1 MKTGL
6 VSLVAAAVLATAGAT
21 ASAVDY
27 SFSGTFATDDD
38 VQLFDFTVG
47 LESRVTFRTM
57 SFAGGANA
65 AGVAIPRGG
74 FDPILAL
81 FDGDGFLIVQND
93 DGGFRVPADRVT
105 GARWDTYLQRVLQ
118 PGEYTVS
125 IMQYA
130 NFARGPNLSDGF
142 LGAHT
147 LGFRDNAGVVRDGHW
162 AFDILNVNAASLVAA
177 ASAPLAVPEP
187 ATLAFMLAGLA
198 GVAMMRRGLRT
209 PAAIA

>member
-6 VSLVAAAVLATAGAT
+6 VSLLAAAAMAMAGAT

-27 SFSGTFATDDD
+27 SFSGTFANDDD

-57 SFAGGANA
+57 SYAGGANA

-93 DGGFRVPADRVT
+93 DGGFRVPADPVT
-105 GARWDTYLQRVLQ
+105 GSRWDTYLQRVLQ

-147 LGFRDNAGVVRDGHW
+147 SGFRDNAGVVRDGHW
-162 AFDILNVNAASLVAA
+162 AFDILNVNTASLVTA
-177 ASAPLAVPEP
+177 ASAPLSVPEP
-187 ATLAFMLAGLA
+187 ATFVLMVAGLA
-198 GVAMMRRGLRT
+198 SVALLLRVRRRT
-209 PAAIA
+209 VAA

>member
-6 VSLVAAAVLATAGAT
+6 VSLVAAAVMAVAGAH

-27 SFSGTFATDDD
+27 SFSGTFDADDD
-38 VQLFDFTVG
+38 VQFFDFTVG

-57 SFAGGANA
+57 SYAGGANA

-81 FDGDGFLIVQND
+81 FDGDGFLMVQND
-93 DGGFRVPADRVT
+93 DGGFRVPADPVT
-105 GARWDTYLQRVLQ
+105 GSRWDTYLQRVLQ

-147 LGFRDNAGVVRDGHW
+147 SGFRDNAGVVRDGHW
-162 AFDILNVNAASLVAA
+162 AFDILNVNSAVLIQAAT
-177 ASAPLAVPEP
+177 APVAVPEP
-187 ATLAFMLAGLA
+187 ATLAFMAAGLA
-198 GVAMMRRGLRT
+198 GVALRFRRARGRT
-209 PAAIA
+209 VPA